1 MLSKALATELAPKG
15 IRVNTISP
23 AFIDTAQTRAVRD
36 AAPEKADVMWEQPPL
51 GRIGEA
57 DELTG
62 AVIYLLS
69 DASTYTTGAD
79 ILCSGGIHVGRLT
92 DYSHL

>member
-23 AFIDTAQTRAVRD
+23 AFTDTAQTRAARE
-36 AAPEKADVMWEQPPL
+36 ANPDVAGLMWSQPPM

-57 DELTG
+57 DEMTG
-62 AVIYLLS
+62 AVLYLLS
-69 DASTYTTGAD
+69 DASSYTTGAD
-79 ILCSGGIHVGRLT
+79 ILVSGGIHVGRAT
-92 DYSHL
+92 DYEML